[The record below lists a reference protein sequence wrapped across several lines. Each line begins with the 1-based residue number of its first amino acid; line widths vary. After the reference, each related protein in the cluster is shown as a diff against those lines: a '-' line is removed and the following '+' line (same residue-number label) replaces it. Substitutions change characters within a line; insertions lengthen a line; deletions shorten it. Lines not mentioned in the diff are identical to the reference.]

1 MRRMSK
7 DSSNRNLLKALS
19 AIRGKDIPVQDLS
32 LLHNT
37 EEEMTEKSK
46 TLDKELKDLGVGVM
60 NEEGM
65 IRRV

>member
-1 MRRMSK
+1 MKRTSK
-7 DSSNRNLLKALS
+7 DFSNRNHLKALS
-19 AIRGKDIPVQDLS
+19 AIRGKGSLVQDLS

-46 TLDKELKDLGVGVM
+46 TLGKELKGLGVGVM